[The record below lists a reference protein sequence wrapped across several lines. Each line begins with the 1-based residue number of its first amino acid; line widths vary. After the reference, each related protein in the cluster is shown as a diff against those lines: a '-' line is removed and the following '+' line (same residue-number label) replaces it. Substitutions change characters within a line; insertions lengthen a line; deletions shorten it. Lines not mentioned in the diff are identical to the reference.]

1 MHSFREGEIFPL
13 GDYPSKCGD
22 KIHPLGEKIFH
33 FGDDRIEEGKC
44 FLFLNTHQTDMVLLL
59 IIDTFI
65 DVNLLLM

>member
-22 KIHPLGEKIFH
+22 KIHPLAKKYSTSAMIALKKGNVF
-33 FGDDRIEEGKC
+33 FSQ
-44 FLFLNTHQTDMVLLL
+44 TPHQTDMVLLL

>member
-33 FGDDRIEEGKC
+33 FGDDRIEKKGNV
-44 FLFLNTHQTDMVLLL
+44 FFSQTPIKL
-59 IIDTFI
+59 TWSYY
-65 DVNLLLM
+65 

>member
-44 FLFLNTHQTDMVLLL
+44 FLFPNTPS
-59 IIDTFI
+59 
-65 DVNLLLM
+65 N